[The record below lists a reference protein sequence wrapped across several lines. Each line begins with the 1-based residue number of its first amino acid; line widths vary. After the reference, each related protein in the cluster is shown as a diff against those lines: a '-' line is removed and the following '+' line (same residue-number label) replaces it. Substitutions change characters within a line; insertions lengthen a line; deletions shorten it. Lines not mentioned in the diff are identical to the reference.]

1 MSLYSPLG
9 DEVHRLMAQ
18 HDSDLIN
25 GPIYFNSVSSLLT
38 RQTGSHNAERL
49 ISIHIVRIIQI
60 LVVPYLD
67 KKYKRILT
75 LQLTVSLSILWLS
88 LGM

>member
-49 ISIHIVRIIQI
+49 ISFHIVSIPIISSVNAI
-60 LVVPYLD
+60 LLAFE
-67 KKYKRILT
+67 T
-75 LQLTVSLSILWLS
+75 LPLTVSLSILWLS